1 MNERSAFTVHWLI
14 SMRTISPASKRERP
28 RRADCCSFR
37 KECARSFPVKVKL
50 PKRSRAQST
59 PTQRTF
65 FTCCGIWRATMRGS
79 RSRPATKL
87 QMIGFRSENRRNCEV
102 MADNSSGAST
112 DSVTVP
118 WSDTIRFVR
127 QLSHDLRNDLNAIE
141 LRSAYIGE
149 LTQDQEVTSEIRRLR
164 EVVSDMNSTLQLLSR
179 AVGKFTPN
187 VITYPVVEFLADMRT
202 QIERNFSKE
211 NHEIT
216 WDVQL
221 QDGILNID
229 PQLFQEVFVELFANA
244 FRHDRGKGALV
255 ARARICDGRFLFS
268 LHEPKAAF
276 SSETQNWGR
285 EPLRNIR
292 QRHYG
297 LGLNRVRAIIE
308 AHGGELQ
315 AQYDPKAATLVSTMA
330 LPMSDRQSEHG

>member
-1 MNERSAFTVHWLI
+1 
-14 SMRTISPASKRERP
+14 
-28 RRADCCSFR
+28 
-37 KECARSFPVKVKL
+37 
-50 PKRSRAQST
+50 
-59 PTQRTF
+59 
-65 FTCCGIWRATMRGS
+65 
-79 RSRPATKL
+79 
-87 QMIGFRSENRRNCEV
+87 
-102 MADNSSGAST
+102 MADKSSEAST
-112 DSVTVP
+112 DSVTMP
-118 WSDTIRFVR
+118 WSDMVRFVG

-141 LRSAYIGE
+141 LQSAYIGE
-149 LTQDQEVTSEIRRLR
+149 LTQDQELTSEIKRLR

-179 AVGKFTPN
+179 AVGEVAPN

-211 NHEIT
+211 SQEIT

-229 PQLFQEVFVELFANA
+229 PQLLQEVFVELFANA
-244 FRHDRGKGALV
+244 FQHERGKGALV
-255 ARARICDGRFLFS
+255 ARARISDGRFLFS
-268 LHEPKAAF
+268 LHEPKAGF

-315 AQYDPKAATLVSTMA
+315 VQHDPTAATLVSTMA
-330 LPMSDRQSEHG
+330 LPMSSGQSEHG